1 MRLFEIIK
9 KYKWS
14 LLWAIFSYVL
24 GLLPKIPKPK
34 GVKVDLPFDK
44 IAHVGLFGILTFL
57 IVVES
62 GGLRREMSFGRWFM
76 CWFVGAF
83 ATGGMLEV
91 LQWAFFSPRK
101 AEMADFIADL
111 LGGVL
116 SLIAVYVVRSVN
128 KKRNN

>member
-1 MRLFEIIK
+1 MRLIKIITH
-9 KYKWS
+9 YKWS
-14 LLWAIFSYVL
+14 LLWGAFSYVL

-44 IAHVGLFGILTFL
+44 IAHVGLFGVLTFL

-62 GGLRREMSFGRWFM
+62 GGLKREMSFWRWFM

-111 LGGVL
+111 VGGLL
-116 SLIAVYVVRSVN
+116 SLVAVFIMRYVN
-128 KKRNN
+128 KQR